1 MLTVERPDL
10 LAAFS
15 YEPLKGLT
23 TAEAFRKVGIGEE
36 PQLSRCVITKQQKY
50 RRLVAEGHLL
60 LLRGARSALDVA
72 RANKRRLF
80 LVTSG
85 SAGSISLALAKL
97 GIADFFEGIVT
108 SDDVPRG
115 KPAPDPYRFCIEQFG
130 LTLAQS
136 IAIEDLPS
144 GVCSARAA
152 GLRVIGVNNPEIR
165 TLVDCFFSGYQS
177 LCRIAER
184 EVRGGY
190 SEMKTCAV
198 IPAAGRG
205 TRLGLDR
212 PKILAPLS
220 SSETIWSV
228 LRRKLL
234 AMVDHIHVILSPE
247 GERLFRQALASDCS
261 NGRISIGIQPVP
273 AGMGDAI
280 FCGHDVWCAAEIL
293 LVIWGDQV
301 FVSEKTLCEA
311 LGLHG
316 ASPRTLV
323 LPVVSLPTPYVEY
336 IFDPDG
342 RLAAVRQSREGE
354 QCSAGG
360 LERYRHFRTIG

>member
-1 MLTVERPDL
+1 
-10 LAAFS
+10 
-15 YEPLKGLT
+15 
-23 TAEAFRKVGIGEE
+23 
-36 PQLSRCVITKQQKY
+36 
-50 RRLVAEGHLL
+50 
-60 LLRGARSALDVA
+60 
-72 RANKRRLF
+72 
-80 LVTSG
+80 
-85 SAGSISLALAKL
+85 
-97 GIADFFEGIVT
+97 
-108 SDDVPRG
+108 
-115 KPAPDPYRFCIEQFG
+115 
-130 LTLAQS
+130 
-136 IAIEDLPS
+136 
-144 GVCSARAA
+144 
-152 GLRVIGVNNPEIR
+152 
-165 TLVDCFFSGYQS
+165 
-177 LCRIAER
+177 
-184 EVRGGY
+184 
-190 SEMKTCAV
+190 MKTCAV

-247 GERLFRQALASDCS
+247 GERLFRQALAGDCS
-261 NGRISIGIQPVP
+261 NGRISIGIQHVP

-280 FCGHDVWCAAEIL
+280 FSGYDVWCAAKTL

-354 QCSAGG
+354 QCSVGG
-360 LERYRHFRTIG
+360 WNDIGTFVLSVTGLKEVWERYLSMNPKGQETGEINFLPFLPFLSRNGWRVRRLIVDDAREARGINTAEDLRFFQELSAP

>member
-1 MLTVERPDL
+1 V
-10 LAAFS
+10 
-15 YEPLKGLT
+15 
-23 TAEAFRKVGIGEE
+23 
-36 PQLSRCVITKQQKY
+36 
-50 RRLVAEGHLL
+50 
-60 LLRGARSALDVA
+60 
-72 RANKRRLF
+72 
-80 LVTSG
+80 
-85 SAGSISLALAKL
+85 
-97 GIADFFEGIVT
+97 
-108 SDDVPRG
+108 
-115 KPAPDPYRFCIEQFG
+115 
-130 LTLAQS
+130 
-136 IAIEDLPS
+136 
-144 GVCSARAA
+144 
-152 GLRVIGVNNPEIR
+152 
-165 TLVDCFFSGYQS
+165 
-177 LCRIAER
+177 
-184 EVRGGY
+184 
-190 SEMKTCAV
+190 KTCAV

-205 TRLGLDR
+205 ARLRLDR

-247 GERLFRQALASDCS
+247 GERLFRQALAGDCS
-261 NGRISIGIQPVP
+261 NGRISIGIQHVP

-280 FCGHDVWCAAEIL
+280 FCGYDVWCAAKTL

-354 QCSAGG
+354 QCGAGG
-360 LERYRHFRTIG
+360 WNDIGTFVLSVNGLKEVWERYLSMDPKGRETGEINFLPFLPFLSRNGWRVRRLIVDDAREARGINTADDLRFFQELWAP

>member
-1 MLTVERPDL
+1 MLHANIYNLLFDFDGTLANSASLHARAIVDVLTVERPDL

-60 LLRGARSALDVA
+60 LLRGARSALEVA
-72 RANKRRLF
+72 RANKCRLF

-97 GIADFFEGIVT
+97 SIADFFEEIVT

-136 IAIEDLPS
+136 IAIEDSPS

-165 TLVDCFFSGYQS
+165 TLVNCFFPDINLFAES
-177 LCRIAER
+177 L
-184 EVRGGY
+184 
-190 SEMKTCAV
+190 SEMC
-198 IPAAGRG
+198 
-205 TRLGLDR
+205 
-212 PKILAPLS
+212 
-220 SSETIWSV
+220 
-228 LRRKLL
+228 
-234 AMVDHIHVILSPE
+234 
-247 GERLFRQALASDCS
+247 GED
-261 NGRISIGIQPVP
+261 IQ
-273 AGMGDAI
+273 
-280 FCGHDVWCAAEIL
+280 
-293 LVIWGDQV
+293 
-301 FVSEKTLCEA
+301 
-311 LGLHG
+311 
-316 ASPRTLV
+316 R
-323 LPVVSLPTPYVEY
+323 
-336 IFDPDG
+336 
-342 RLAAVRQSREGE
+342 
-354 QCSAGG
+354 
-360 LERYRHFRTIG
+360 